1 MRIGLLHYS
10 GPPTVGGVEQT
21 LLHHA
26 LALSSLGHAATLLVG
41 VGRSVEP
48 RLAVEVIPELSSRHP
63 QVLAVKAELD
73 GGRLS
78 PAFEDLTRRIKARV
92 REAVAGLDV
101 LVVHNAL
108 TLHKNLALTA
118 ALWRLL
124 EGRLLPRTIG
134 WHHDFAWDR
143 PGYRREL
150 HPGEPWELLR
160 RPWPGVTPV
169 VVSAAQRD
177 RLARLYGL
185 EPASIHVVPPGVD
198 PALSGGWTEPA
209 REIVAALGLLQADA
223 VLLLPA
229 RLTRR
234 KNVEYALHVL
244 AALRRAS
251 GRDVRL
257 LVTGPPG
264 PHNPANQA
272 YLESLLELRRS
283 LDLDRAAHFLYRL
296 RPDAARVPDDPT
308 MASLFGLCDALLF
321 PSHDEGFGIPLLEAG
336 LARLPVFC
344 SDIPPFRETAGDLAS
359 YFPLDQDPAETA
371 ADLAARLFGDPA
383 FQLRARV
390 RAGYTWERI
399 VAERVLPLL
408 EGAGGD

>member
-26 LALSSLGHAATLLVG
+26 LALSALGHAPTLLVG
-41 VGRSVEP
+41 VGRAVAP
-48 RLAVEVIPELSSRHP
+48 RLAVEVLPELSSRHP
-63 QVLAVKAELD
+63 QVLKVKADLD
-73 GGRLS
+73 GGR
-78 PAFEDLTRRIKARV
+78 PGPDFEDLTRRIKARL
-92 REAVAGLDV
+92 REAVASLDV

-124 EGRLLPRTIG
+124 EEHRLPRTIG

-143 PGYRREL
+143 PGYRSEL

-160 RPWPGVTPV
+160 RPWPQVTNV
-169 VVSAAQRD
+169 VVSDAQRT

-185 EPASIHVVPPGVD
+185 ESEAIHVVPPGVD
-198 PALSGGWTEPA
+198 PARSGAWTEPA
-209 REIVAALGLLQADA
+209 REIVAALGLLEADA

-234 KNVEYALHVL
+234 KNVEYALRVL
-244 AALRRAS
+244 AALRRTS

-272 YLESLLELRRS
+272 YLESLLALRRS
-283 LDLDRAAHFLYRL
+283 LDLEPAAHFLYAL

-308 MASLFGLCDALLF
+308 MASLFGLCDALFF

-344 SDIPPFRETAGDLAS
+344 SDIPPFRETAGDLAT
-359 YFPLDQDPAETA
+359 YFALDQDPDETA
-371 ADLAARLFGDPA
+371 AAVSERLFGDTA

-390 RAGYTWERI
+390 RHGYTWERI
-399 VAERVLPLL
+399 VAGRVLPLL
-408 EGAGGD
+408 EGDDGG